1 MLRTFG
7 KFFLATAILFT
18 ACKKS
23 ETNTTTPLAPAK
35 GIYVLSEG
43 NFGSNNTKLGY
54 YNIATGTFTGDYFNT
69 QNPGASGLG
78 DTGNDMV
85 LYGGKLYIVMNGS
98 SQVIVLNASN
108 GQLVNRIPFVT
119 GSNPKSPRYAIGY
132 RGKVYVT
139 AYDNTVSIIDTS
151 SLSITGSIATGA
163 NPDGIAAYGD
173 YLYVANSGSYNYPDV
188 DSTVSVLSLNS
199 LSEIKKIV
207 VGKNPNKVEVAANG
221 DVYVSC
227 YGNFGSIPASV
238 SVINSSTNL
247 LKTNLSSA
255 YAYSHVR
262 TFGNLAY
269 FYNNYAGTGAELVYN
284 TATNSNVR
292 TEFITDGTALTATYG
307 INIDEENGDVYLM
320 DAKNFSSAGEVFCFN
335 SAGVKKFSFSV
346 SPGVNPNK
354 VVFNR

>member
-1 MLRTFG
+1 MNQTIG
-7 KFFLATAILFT
+7 KLLLAATVIFT

-23 ETNTTTPLAPAK
+23 ETNTTAPLAPAK

-43 NFGSNNTKLGY
+43 NFGSNNSKLGY
-54 YNIATGTFTGDYFNT
+54 YNIATSTFTGDYFTT
-69 QNPGASGLG
+69 QNPGAAGLG

-98 SQVIVLNASN
+98 SQLVVLNAGN
-108 GQLVNRIPFVT
+108 GQLLNRIPFVN
-119 GSNPKSPRYAIGY
+119 GSTAKSPRYAIGY

-139 AYDNTVSIIDTS
+139 AYDNTVSIVDTS

-173 YLYVANSGSYNYPDV
+173 YLYVANSGSFNYPDV
-188 DSTVSVLSLNS
+188 DSTVSVIS
-199 LSEIKKIV
+199 LSSLAEVKKIV

-292 TEFITDGTALTATYG
+292 TEFITDGTVVTATYG
-307 INIDEENGDVYLM
+307 INVDEENGDVYLL
-320 DAKNFSSAGEVFCFN
+320 DAKNFSNAGEVFCFN

-354 VVFNR
+354 AVFNR